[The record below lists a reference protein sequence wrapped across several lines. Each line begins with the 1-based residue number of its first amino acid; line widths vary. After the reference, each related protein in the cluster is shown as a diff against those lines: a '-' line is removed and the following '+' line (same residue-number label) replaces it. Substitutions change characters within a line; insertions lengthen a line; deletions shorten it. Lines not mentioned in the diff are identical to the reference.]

1 MVSLFD
7 LALDHLGGDL
17 HRHTADLVL
26 DLVDSLLALL
36 RNVGLGLLLE
46 GSGLCA
52 GLAQQLFAAGGSRLL
67 GSGHDLVGLGAGI
80 LQVLLVLR
88 LHGLSLGAQ
97 LFGVRDLAVRLGL
110 ALGDDFFDRV
120 QQQLFEDHQ
129 LDHQVADLG
138 QKRPAIQRDQCLIK
152 LHKRLPFLLKS
163 SSERSA
169 YCR

>member
-26 DLVDSLLALL
+26 DLVDRLLALL

-46 GSGLCA
+46 GSGLRA
-52 GLAQQLFAAGGSRLL
+52 GLAQQLFAAGSSRLL
-67 GSGHDLVGLGAGI
+67 GGSTIWLASVRAFC
-80 LQVLLVLR
+80 R
-88 LHGLSLGAQ
+88 FCSYSASWPRLGAQ
-97 LFGVRDLAVRLGL
+97 FFGVRDLAVRLGL

-129 LDHQVADLG
+129 LNHQVADLARNV
-138 QKRPAIQRDQCLIK
+138 QP
-152 LHKRLPFLLKS
+152 S
-163 SSERSA
+163 SVINA
-169 YCR
+169 

>member
-26 DLVDSLLALL
+26 DLVDRLLALL
-36 RNVGLGLLLE
+36 RNVGFGLLLE

-52 GLAQQLFAAGGSRLL
+52 GLAQQLFAAGSSRLL
-67 GSGHDLVGLGAGI
+67 GGSHDLVGLGAGI
-80 LQVLLVLR
+80 LQILLVLR
-88 LHGLSLGAQ
+88 FMASARCAA
-97 LFGVRDLAVRLGL
+97 FGVRDLAVRLGL

-129 LDHQVADLG
+129 LDHQVADLARNV
-138 QKRPAIQRDQCLIK
+138 QP
-152 LHKRLPFLLKS
+152 S
-163 SSERSA
+163 SVINA
-169 YCR
+169 

>member
-52 GLAQQLFAAGGSRLL
+52 GLAQQLFAAGGSRFL
-67 GSGHDLVGLGAGI
+67 GGSTIWLASVRAFCRFCSYSAFMASASVRSFSASAI
-80 LQVLLVLR
+80 W
-88 LHGLSLGAQ
+88 LSA
-97 LFGVRDLAVRLGL
+97 L
-110 ALGDDFFDRV
+110 ALRS
-120 QQQLFEDHQ
+120 
-129 LDHQVADLG
+129 AMT
-138 QKRPAIQRDQCLIK
+138 
-152 LHKRLPFLLKS
+152 FLTGFS
-163 SSERSA
+163 SSFLKITSWIIRLQIWPETSSHPA
-169 YCR
+169 